1 MDVRKIKEGIE
12 SNNLPDDIIIFNCPD
27 GDFIANMYIHKICAN
42 KGLKKVELE
51 DSLDEIKHG
60 VNNDIFSQ
68 FVDDS
73 NLYVLRVDKFKETN
87 LAAINLKNVIVIC
100 KSVEEETQTLLGSVI
115 TTLPKL
121 QEWQLVDYTQTQLP
135 GLSYDECKFL
145 AHLCKGNPY
154 RLQSEID
161 KIRIFNKS
169 QQSEIFSLLQQEDGY
184 IDLNPLTIFDLSNA
198 ILRKDKMKIKEV
210 LEGIPYVDVEPTG
223 LVTILLKNFKNIIDI
238 QLTPNATP
246 ESLNINYKQ
255 FNAVKKYNCGIFNS
269 NQLISIYKML
279 TSIDMKLKSGDLPN
293 DLIIDYVIS
302 YILNE

>member
-12 SNNLPDDIIIFNCPD
+12 NNSLPDDIIIFNCPD
-27 GDFIANMYIHKICAN
+27 SDFIANMYVHKICSN

-51 DSLDEIKHG
+51 NSLDEIKHS

-121 QEWQLVDYTQTQLP
+121 QEWQLIDYAQTQLP

-145 AHLCKGNPY
+145 AHLCKSNPY

-161 KIRIFNKS
+161 KIRIFNRS

-269 NQLISIYKML
+269 NQLIDIYKML